1 MLTWIPTF
9 WGERMEARK
18 TLAEQLVENVVK
30 IRETLEELSK
40 SGISEELLILYV
52 QQKTKLN
59 KRDIRAVL
67 EAVKSFSREMLA
79 PAKEEER

>member
-1 MLTWIPTF
+1 
-9 WGERMEARK
+9 MEARK

-30 IRETLEELSK
+30 IREALEELSK

>member
-1 MLTWIPTF
+1 
-9 WGERMEARK
+9 MEARK